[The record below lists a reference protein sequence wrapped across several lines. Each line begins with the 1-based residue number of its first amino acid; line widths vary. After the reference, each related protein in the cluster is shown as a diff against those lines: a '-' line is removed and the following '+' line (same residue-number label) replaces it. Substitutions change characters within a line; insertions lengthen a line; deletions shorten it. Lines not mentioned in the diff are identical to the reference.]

1 MKRLIKEMVMF
12 LSLLAVLFIITIC
25 AARAEDV
32 KKKDFDFTVRGV
44 YTIYQDR
51 DLREDGTGVKGELRY
66 KWFYLWGSWERTELR
81 LTGQRAGG
89 IDLFGVGLG
98 GKVTLLKPI
107 SLFVEAGYYIPNA
120 DLQKKTQVYAEGVYY
135 KWYRT
140 LNEIGLQGYA
150 SQFTQYKYELKSNFG
165 GSVGLEVNQQIYK
178 GLSVNL
184 FGAYRFL
191 NLKENWDA
199 YHSTIPGCYIQTKE
213 KRSFS
218 GGQFGAGLSYKF

>member
-1 MKRLIKEMVMF
+1 MKQILIY
-12 LSLLAVLFIITIC
+12 LAVLIAVVSLTMFLPD
-25 AARAEDV
+25 AKA
-32 KKKDFDFTVRGV
+32 KDFDFTIKGV
-44 YTIYQDR
+44 YSIYQDR
-51 DLREDGTGVKGELRY
+51 DLLEDGKGVKGELQWKY
-66 KWFYLWGSWERTELR
+66 IYLWGSWEQTELR

-120 DLQKKTQVYAEGVYY
+120 DLQKKTQIYSEGVYY

-140 LNEIGLQGYA
+140 LNEIGLESYA
-150 SQFTQYKYELKSNFG
+150 SQFTRYKYELKPNFG
-165 GSVGLEVNQQIYK
+165 GSIGLELDQEIYK

-191 NLKENWDA
+191 NLKEDWDA

-218 GGQFGAGLSYKF
+218 GGQFGAGFSYRF